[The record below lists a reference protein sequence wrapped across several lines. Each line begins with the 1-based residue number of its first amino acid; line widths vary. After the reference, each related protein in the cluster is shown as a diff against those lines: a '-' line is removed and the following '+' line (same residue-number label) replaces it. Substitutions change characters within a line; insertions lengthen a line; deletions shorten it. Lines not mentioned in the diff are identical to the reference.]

1 MQHKSDRSLT
11 PEASGLKVL
20 LQKIMSNN
28 VFHKLKI
35 VSDCLRYFLQKKKKK
50 ERFVEWH
57 GSLKKAAYTY
67 ILKEKRR
74 EEKKVGKKK
83 KEEKKKE
90 RQAHTTLQ

>member
-50 ERFVEWH
+50 RD
-57 GSLKKAAYTY
+57 L
-67 ILKEKRR
+67 
-74 EEKKVGKKK
+74 
-83 KEEKKKE
+83 
-90 RQAHTTLQ
+90 